1 MQTLSDDYII
11 DVLKN
16 KKGSKEYDV
25 VVKFLI
31 EGIKNNQCIILPCKK
46 GDNYY
51 VVVPVCE
58 SENNGFIANKINCED
73 CSCGICNKV
82 YKVEKHKIWSTD
94 WIIKNIKYI
103 GNIYLL
109 SESEAQEKAKKLNA
123 LLNEKEHKN
132 A

>member
-31 EGIKNNQCIILPCKK
+31 EGIKNKQCIILPCKK

-51 VVVPVCE
+51 VVVSVCE
-58 SENNGFIANKINCED
+58 IYNDRFIIDEKGRLCTEYD
-73 CSCGICNKV
+73 KS

-123 LLNEKEHKN
+123 LLNKKEHRN

>member
-16 KKGSKEYDV
+16 KKGSKEYDLV
-25 VVKFLI
+25 VNFLI
-31 EGIKNNQCIILPCKK
+31 EGIKNKQCIILPCKK

-58 SENNGFIANKINCED
+58 PENNGFIANKINCEY
-73 CSCGICNKV
+73 CSCDICNKV
-82 YKVEKHKIWSTD
+82 YKVEKRKIWSTD

-123 LLNEKEHKN
+123 LLNKKEHRN

>member
-16 KKGSKEYDV
+16 KKWWKEYDL

-31 EGIKNNQCIILPCKK
+31 EGIKNKQCIILPCKK

-82 YKVEKHKIWSTD
+82 YKVEKRKIWSTD

-123 LLNEKEHKN
+123 LLNKKEHRN
-132 A
+132 V